1 MNNLTQEGLAARGLR
16 VKALEWGPWAHGS
29 AICTSIFGLYC
40 IWEGHYRPPDSY
52 AGIACTDPKAAA
64 QADYAARILA
74 ALEDTGEPA
83 LIREAEAR
91 GMEQAAKLVDK
102 RAEEYDREF
111 GIYDHTT
118 GVTEY
123 PGTGNESME
132 EWESISAAI
141 RAAAAAIRGEGK

>member
-1 MNNLTQEGLAARGLR
+1 MDSIQITGGLLMSDWPKTFDSTTALAA
-16 VKALEWGPWAHGS
+16 S
-29 AICTSIFGLYC
+29 
-40 IWEGHYRPPDSY
+40 PDV
-52 AGIACTDPKAAA
+52 A
-64 QADYAARILA
+64 
-74 ALEDTGEPA
+74 A

-91 GMEQAAKLVDK
+91 WMERAAKLVDK
-102 RAEEYDREF
+102 RAEEYDRDF

-141 RAAAAAIRGEGK
+141 RAETAVRSLDV